1 MDTRGHG
8 SRLGRWR
15 AALGLDEPAV
25 AGLLVLLWLTTA
37 AFVAAHLGHRL
48 LGVPWHP
55 FFDLGTD
62 RGYAE
67 TFFQVITAWAVILLG
82 VAAVRLRAPL
92 LALFAISSAY
102 LLVDDYFLVH
112 EGVGVVVAGWVGV
125 EPAGPA
131 GPAGPAMTVHLG
143 EALYLGTV
151 GVVVVTSFAIAYR
164 AARPDVR
171 RIARTLAA
179 LFAVLAVFGV
189 LVDLLHALV
198 AGPTVVDA
206 AFTTVEDGGEIAA
219 MSLIVA
225 FGFAL
230 AFARSHGPAP
240 LGGRP
245 GTGYE
250 APATVRPMEVDR
262 EVGSPV

>member
-8 SRLGRWR
+8 SRLGRCR
-15 AALGLDEPAV
+15 AALGLDEPTV

-112 EGVGVVVAGWVGV
+112 EGMGVVVAGWMGG
-125 EPAGPA
+125 EPG
-131 GPAGPAMTVHLG
+131 GSGMTVHLG
-143 EALYLGTV
+143 EALYLGAV

-179 LFAVLAVFGV
+179 LFAVLVVFGV
-189 LVDLLHALV
+189 VVDLLHALV

-206 AFTTVEDGGEIAA
+206 AFTAVEDGGVVAA

-240 LGGRP
+240 VGGRP

-250 APATVRPMEVDR
+250 APATVRPMGVDR

>member
-1 MDTRGHG
+1 MHTRGHG

-37 AFVAAHLGHRL
+37 AFVAAHFGHRL
-48 LGVPWHP
+48 LGAPWHP

-82 VAAVRLRAPL
+82 VAAVSRRAPL
-92 LALFAISSAY
+92 VALFAISSAY

-112 EGVGVVVAGWVGV
+112 EGMGVVIAGWVGGEAAELV
-125 EPAGPA
+125 GS
-131 GPAGPAMTVHLG
+131 GMTVHLG
-143 EALYLGTV
+143 EALYLGAV
-151 GVVVVTSFAIAYR
+151 GVAVVMSFVVAYR

-171 RIARTLAA
+171 RIALTLAA
-179 LFAVLAVFGV
+179 LFAVLAFFGV
-189 LVDLLHALV
+189 VVDLLHALV
-198 AGPTVVDA
+198 AGPTLLDA
-206 AFTTVEDGGEIAA
+206 AFTAVEDGGEIAA

-230 AFARSHGPAP
+230 AFGRARDRSPGSVGP
-240 LGGRP
+240 RP
-245 GTGYE
+245 GGVYE
-250 APATVRPMEVDR
+250 APATLRPIEVDR
-262 EVGSPV
+262 QVGSPL

>member
-67 TFFQVITAWAVILLG
+67 TFFQVITAWTVVLLG
-82 VAAVRLRAPL
+82 IAAIRRRAPL

-102 LLVDDYFLVH
+102 LLVDDFFLVH
-112 EGVGVVVAGWVGV
+112 EGMGVLVAGWVGG
-125 EPAGPA
+125 EPAGP
-131 GPAGPAMTVHLG
+131 GVTVHLG
-143 EALYLGTV
+143 EALYLGAI
-151 GVVVVTSFAIAYR
+151 GLVVASSFALAYR
-164 AARPDVR
+164 GARGDVR
-171 RIARTLAA
+171 RIALTLAA
-179 LFAVLAVFGV
+179 LFAVLAFFGV
-189 LVDLLHALV
+189 VVDLLHALV

-206 AFTTVEDGGEIAA
+206 AFTAVEDGGEIAA
-219 MSLIVA
+219 MSLIAA

-230 AFARSHGPAP
+230 ALARGRDTGPAP
-240 LGGRP
+240 VGGRP
-245 GTGYE
+245 GTVYE
-250 APATVRPMEVDR
+250 APATVRPIEVDR